1 MMTSESIAVLADQI
15 AKGVHPSRCSHRI
28 VRGYFV
34 FLFAV
39 EVTVDAMTVSY
50 SIGSVSFEYLEL
62 IDALRPRE
70 KRKAIRK
77 KIRDFREYVRGM
89 QDVMEDGSDDDQ

>member
-1 MMTSESIAVLADQI
+1 MMTSESIAIIADQI
-15 AKGVHPSRCSHRI
+15 AKGVHPNRCTHRI

-34 FLFAV
+34 FLFTA

-62 IDALRPRE
+62 IDALKPRE

-89 QDVMEDGSDDDQ
+89 EDVMEDGSDDDQ

>member
-1 MMTSESIAVLADQI
+1 MMTSESIATIAEQI
-15 AKGVHPSRCSHRI
+15 AKGVHPNRCTHRI

-34 FLFAV
+34 FFYV
-39 EVTVDAMTVSY
+39 KHVDEAAFTVSY
-50 SIGSVSFEYLEL
+50 SIGSVSAEYLEL
-62 IDALRPRE
+62 IDALKPRE

-89 QDVMEDGSDDDQ
+89 EDVMEDSSDDDQ